1 MKDSLLSRVRD
12 VLRVYPSATQ
22 TVGQTIDTIQHAW
35 RHPLRSTLHPSEE
48 ANAELPLLRDI
59 PRRRSASRP
68 GKVPDTYW
76 GETLELV
83 RRYCPGVLSSAH
95 EPATS

>member
-12 VLRVYPSATQ
+12 VLRVYPSAAQ
-22 TVGQTIDTIQHAW
+22 TVGMTNDAIQRAW
-35 RHPLRSTLHPSEE
+35 RRPLRGTLHPSEE

-68 GKVPDTYW
+68 RKVPDIYW

-83 RRYCPGVLSSAH
+83 RRYCPGVVSSAH